1 MRLKYKCDIM
11 VKKIVVLGA
20 SGMLGHKMLQV
31 LSKKYDVVGTLR
43 KKNMSLILKDY
54 NLYENVDAMNFISV
68 SKVLDKVNPDVIV
81 NCVGIIKQLPESN
94 DWNISHTINSEFPH
108 KLNTYSIANDIQ
120 FIHIST
126 DCVFDG
132 RIGMYNENDIPN
144 ATDIYGR
151 TKFSGEVPDALTLRT
166 SIIGREINTN
176 HGLLEWFLSKS
187 GSNVQG
193 YKKSIFSGVTTNE
206 LSLLVSSIICSGVN
220 LKGLYHVASNPINKF
235 DLITSINTYLYDKVN
250 IEPVDGEIIDRSLNG
265 NKIKHE
271 FGYVSP
277 HWNAMLE
284 DMLVNDI
291 TDYGRF
297 DDIHS

>member
-1 MRLKYKCDIM
+1 M
-11 VKKIVVLGA
+11 VKKVVILGA

-31 LSKKYDVVGTLR
+31 LSEKYDTYGTLR
-43 KKNMSLILKDY
+43 KKNTSSILKDY
-54 NLYENVDAMNFISV
+54 NLCEKIDAMDFTSV
-68 SKVLDKVNPDVIV
+68 SKALDKIDPDVIV

-94 DWNISHTINSEFPH
+94 DWNISHAINSEFPH
-108 KLNTYSIANDIQ
+108 KLNIYSIANDIQ

-132 RIGMYNENDIPN
+132 KHGMYNENDIPN

-151 TKFSGEVPDALTLRT
+151 TKFSGEVLDALILRT

-206 LSLLVSSIICSGVN
+206 LSLLVSSIICSGAN
-220 LKGLYHVASNPINKF
+220 LKGLYHVAADSINKF
-235 DLITSINTYLYDKVN
+235 DLITSINKYLYDKVI

-271 FGYVSP
+271 FGYVPP
-277 HWNAMLE
+277 HWNVMLE
-284 DMLVNDI
+284 DMLVND
-291 TDYGRF
+291 TTNYGRYN
-297 DDIHS
+297 DIHS